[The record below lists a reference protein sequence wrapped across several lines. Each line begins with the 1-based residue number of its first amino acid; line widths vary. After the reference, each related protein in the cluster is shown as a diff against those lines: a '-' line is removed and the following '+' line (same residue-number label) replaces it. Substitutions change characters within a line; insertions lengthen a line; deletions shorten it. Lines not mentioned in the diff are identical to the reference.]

1 MFALAVSTALL
12 PGHPAGLL
20 PSMCMCVHA
29 HVCLCACVCMHMCVC
44 VYVCVCRYWLSVGA
58 QPTTPVAKLL
68 GLVRAVN
75 SKLVPCFCF
84 HKHVLCSSMPWTV
97 RSVCHT
103 MFRQCAH
110 AATLPTLHY
119 TTPLPT
125 THLVQNPSPPPPQ
138 AGTLPKPP
146 RLYLDSERRRKVLE
160 GGQVLSEQGVDSDES
175 RPSDSAA
182 VEQQGHL
189 QTAENETPV

>member
-29 HVCLCACVCMHMCVC
+29 HVCLCACVSMHMCVC

-125 THLVQNPSPPPPQ
+125 THPPNTPNTCLLYTSPSP
-138 AGTLPKPP
+138 
-146 RLYLDSERRRKVLE
+146 RDS
-160 GGQVLSEQGVDSDES
+160 
-175 RPSDSAA
+175 
-182 VEQQGHL
+182 
-189 QTAENETPV
+189 